1 MQTVETRLP
10 PGCLPERQRAALV
23 SLLADD
29 DPAIYQ
35 MVRAAI
41 LSYGN
46 LASQWLRPHTF
57 SNDPRMRRR
66 AREIVE
72 QLARQRADERFHDFC
87 QRGGEDLDL
96 EEATGLLAQTRYPEV
111 SLDAYRALYD
121 QWAEIARDRI
131 GGLKDPEQLLDAI
144 NQFLFEELG
153 FRGNENY
160 SYDPECSYLNRIVDR
175 RQGNPIGLCSLYLF
189 LTRRLRL
196 PVTGIGLPGHFLCR
210 YQSSTREIYID
221 CFRKGVFLSKADCVK
236 HLLRT
241 TFGLA
246 DGHLSPVSTRRIVQR
261 MCNNLHVTC
270 AHLELADE
278 AARVQRYVMAL
289 SR

>member
-1 MQTVETRLP
+1 MQTVQTATNQSS
-10 PGCLPERQRAALV
+10 LPERQRAALV

-35 MVRAAI
+35 TVRNKI
-41 LSYGN
+41 LSYGQ
-46 LASQWLRPHTF
+46 LASLWLKPHTL
-57 SNDPRMRRR
+57 SNDPQMRRR
-66 AREIVE
+66 ALEIVRR
-72 QLARQRADERFHDFC
+72 LACQRADERFLEYC

-111 SLDAYRALYD
+111 SLEAYKALYD
-121 QWAEIARDRI
+121 QWADIARDR
-131 GGLKDPEQLLDAI
+131 LLGVRNSDQVLQTL

-153 FRGNENY
+153 FGGHDQY
-160 SYDPECSYLNRIVDR
+160 AYDPECSYLNRIVDLR
-175 RQGNPIGLCSLYLF
+175 RGNPIGLCAIYLF

-196 PVTGIGLPGHFLCR
+196 PVTGIGLPGHFICR
-210 YQSSTREIYID
+210 HQSSTREIYID
-221 CFRKGVFLSKADCVK
+221 CFRKGLFLTKADCIK

-241 TFGLA
+241 SFGLA

-261 MCNNLHVTC
+261 MCNNLHVTY
-270 AHLELADE
+270 AHLEMTEE